1 MYRTKYCGEVTE
13 KDVGSRVNVCGWVQK
28 QRDLGS
34 LIFVDLRDR
43 TGILQLA
50 FDEKTDKAVFDRA
63 FTLRSEFVI
72 QASGVIRVR
81 EAVNSARSTGA
92 VELEVDEL
100 EILNPAATPPFEI
113 VENSD
118 VREELRLKYRYLDL
132 RRPDVNRNI
141 IVRHRVAKE
150 ARDFFDENGFIE
162 IETPTLIKSSPE
174 GARDYLVPS
183 RVHPGSFYALPQSPQ
198 LYKQLLMVGGFDRY
212 MQIARCYRDE
222 DLRADRQPEFT
233 QIDLEMSFFGEDDV
247 IEVNERF
254 IKRVFEKF
262 TGIEVK
268 LPLPRISYAEAM
280 ERFGSDKPDM
290 RYGFELIN
298 LTDVLKNCSF
308 KVFASAVENGGSV
321 RAINVKGHADSFSR
335 KEIDKLAEF
344 VKSYRAKGL
353 AWAKYGDEL
362 TSSFTKFLTP
372 EETAK
377 LFEACDF
384 KKGDLL
390 FVVADA
396 DKVVFDSLGALR
408 CEIAKRLGLADKKK
422 LCFVWV
428 TSFPMFEWDE
438 EEQRCVAVHHPF
450 TAPKDEDLPLMD
462 TDPLKVRA
470 KAYDI
475 VLNGW
480 EMGGGSVRINRSEI
494 QSKVFDT
501 IGLSH
506 EEALAK
512 FGYLMEAFRYGA
524 PPHAGMAYGLDRLVS
539 LILGL
544 DAIRDCIAF
553 PKVQNACELMTEC
566 PSPVEEKAL
575 KELKLKID
583 L

>member
-1 MYRTKYCGEVTE
+1 
-13 KDVGSRVNVCGWVQK
+13 
-28 QRDLGS
+28 
-34 LIFVDLRDR
+34 
-43 TGILQLA
+43 
-50 FDEKTDKAVFDRA
+50 
-63 FTLRSEFVI
+63 
-72 QASGVIRVR
+72 
-81 EAVNSARSTGA
+81 
-92 VELEVDEL
+92 
-100 EILNPAATPPFEI
+100 
-113 VENSD
+113 
-118 VREELRLKYRYLDL
+118 
-132 RRPDVNRNI
+132 
-141 IVRHRVAKE
+141 
-150 ARDFFDENGFIE
+150 
-162 IETPTLIKSSPE
+162 
-174 GARDYLVPS
+174 
-183 RVHPGSFYALPQSPQ
+183 
-198 LYKQLLMVGGFDRY
+198 
-212 MQIARCYRDE
+212 
-222 DLRADRQPEFT
+222 
-233 QIDLEMSFFGEDDV
+233 
-247 IEVNERF
+247 
-254 IKRVFEKF
+254 KF

-290 RYGFELIN
+290 RYGFELID
-298 LTDVLKNCSF
+298 LTETVRDCSF

-321 RAINVKGHADSFSR
+321 RAINIKGHADSFSR
-335 KEIDKLAEF
+335 KEIDKLQDF

-353 AWAKYGDEL
+353 AWAKYGEEL

-372 EETAK
+372 EETEK
-377 LFEACDF
+377 LFAAAGF
-384 KKGDLL
+384 TKGDLL
-390 FVVADA
+390 FVVADT

-438 EEQRCVAVHHPF
+438 EENRCVAVHHPF
-450 TAPKDEDLPLMD
+450 TAPKDEDLALMD
-462 TDPLKVRA
+462 TEPLKVRA

-566 PSPVEEKAL
+566 PSPVDDKAL